1 MLPRIIKLKYK
12 LYVYMYDY
20 TIRINYLLVMKKL
33 FNVWNYKLIFISLIY
48 ILKYAWY
55 NWSGD
60 LYEANWVKM

>member
-33 FNVWNYKLIFISLIY
+33 FNV
-48 ILKYAWY
+48 
-55 NWSGD
+55 
-60 LYEANWVKM
+60 